1 MSRLTPGAKRVI
13 RWTADRLLGELIG
26 SVVSVSTDDQ
36 IVVLTYD
43 DGPDPASTPQ
53 VLNELSRLGLTATF
67 FVLVDRAREH
77 PELLLRVRD
86 EGHQIGLHGLDHRR
100 LTDMSKEAA
109 HDHMATGKR
118 ELERLLTEP
127 ITLFRPPYGAQSVHT
142 LRSARQLGLTTVLW
156 TASVWDWKSV
166 PQRERVEN
174 ALVGCRPGAIL
185 LAHDAFGTSP
195 GDGSGDEPEVDR
207 AELLA
212 MLTDA
217 LGEKGYRLVSLAAGL
232 NRGPAVRTVVLSR

>member
-1 MSRLTPGAKRVI
+1 MSRLPPRAKRVI

-43 DGPDPASTPQ
+43 DGPDPVSTPQ
-53 VLNELSRLGLTATF
+53 VLNALSRHGLTATF
-67 FVLVDRAREH
+67 FVLVDRAWEH
-77 PELLLRVRD
+77 PDLLLRVRD

-100 LTDMSKEAA
+100 LTDMSREAA

-118 ELERLLTEP
+118 ELEKLLAEP
-127 ITLFRPPYGAQSVHT
+127 ITLFRPPYGAQNVHT

-174 ALVGCRPGAIL
+174 ALLGCCPGAIL
-185 LAHDAFGTSP
+185 LAHDAFGAST
-195 GDGSGDEPEVDR
+195 GDGGGDEPVVDR

-212 MLTDA
+212 MLTAA
-217 LGEKGYRLVSLAAGL
+217 LGEKGYRLVSFAEGL
-232 NRGPAVRTVVLSR
+232 SRGPAIRTVVLSR